1 MITRILIFAL
11 TILLLTGCKSPEEK
25 MTDVVLYQDSI
36 GYWNYE
42 WPREGAEYYGFTF
55 KFMKKSKL
63 QKLSY
68 SKIKNKRWIW
78 NDYPYDESIYRWGV
92 ADDSIF
98 TFMNYNSKIKIT
110 KYNSDTIWL
119 DDKERNRKML
129 LIKVKGDLNIE
140 KPVELKA
147 VEGNTGK
154 EIEPL
159 DI

>member
-1 MITRILIFAL
+1 MNAK
-11 TILLLTGCKSPEEK
+11 LLLIIFGALLLVGCKSPKEK
-25 MTDVVLYQDSI
+25 ITDIILYQDSI

-42 WPREGAEYYGFTF
+42 WPRERAEDYGFTF
-55 KFMKKSKL
+55 KFMKKNKL
-63 QKLSY
+63 QKISF

-92 ADDSIF
+92 ADDSTF
-98 TFMNYNSKIKIT
+98 TLMNYNSKIKIT

-129 LIKVKGDLNIE
+129 LIKVQGNLNIE
-140 KPVELKA
+140 KPLEIKA
-147 VEGNTGK
+147 IDGNTG
-154 EIEPL
+154 ENIEPL